1 VSDEAKAQVPEH
13 IRKAARE
20 MNRKAYSE
28 RLREI
33 QMSQFDANL
42 YEEYA
47 SPVRK
52 QVQALRNII
61 SGLQAKAKDR
71 QWLKNQTQGELD
83 DTRLIEGITG
93 EKTIYK
99 RRGEQDPE
107 PGSVQEKPK
116 RLRLL
121 VDVSGSMYRFN
132 GHDQRLERMM
142 ESTLMV
148 MEALEGYEDKIKYD
162 IIGHS
167 GEENDLLFTSPKAP
181 PANEKERLDV
191 LKNMHAHSQFCM
203 SGDHTLS
210 ATVLA
215 IQELALKAEEY
226 DEAFVIILSDAN
238 FDRYGISPTNF
249 AKILTKKSDVVNAY
263 AIFIGS
269 SGDQADRLAKRL
281 PAGKAF
287 VCLDTRQ
294 IPEVLK
300 TIFTSTMLK

>member
-1 VSDEAKAQVPEH
+1 MIGDLDNRDLMIKRDNVGDLDSPKHGKLDPNNAPHIGGNTWAGGTGGRDTAGLGGVGGPYRLDAGHDVHQVSDEAKAQVPEH

-33 QMSQFDANL
+33 QMSEFDANL
-42 YEEYA
+42 YDQYA
-47 SPVRK
+47 SQVRK

-148 MEALEGYEDKIKYD
+148 MEALEGYGERIKYD
-162 IIGHS
+162 IVGHS
-167 GEENDLLFTSPKAP
+167 GEDNDIPFVPILKAPENDM
-181 PANEKERLDV
+181 ERLKV
-191 LKNMHAHSQFCM
+191 LKEMHAHSQFCM
-203 SGDHTLS
+203 SG
-210 ATVLA
+210 
-215 IQELALKAEEY
+215 
-226 DEAFVIILSDAN
+226 
-238 FDRYGISPTNF
+238 
-249 AKILTKKSDVVNAY
+249 
-263 AIFIGS
+263 
-269 SGDQADRLAKRL
+269 
-281 PAGKAF
+281 
-287 VCLDTRQ
+287 
-294 IPEVLK
+294 
-300 TIFTSTMLK
+300 